1 LKKKSVL
8 KRDNLN
14 NLVRGTTF
22 FQHSGIAIT
31 FVFMPIIASGVAE
44 SIFEIGIIV
53 AAFAF
58 AQILTETYFGRMSD
72 RKAKRLLFI
81 RVGFILCALTFGLH
95 YFADNTTYLI
105 IARIGAGI
113 ASGIMIPPML
123 AYAYEA
129 GKGKSK
135 VASVIS
141 FHALGWLAGIVAA
154 GIANDEKL
162 IFVVSSG
169 FFIIGFLLSLR
180 LPKLQTEKIIGKGII
195 KKIIV
200 KNKFLFSSLLIRH
213 IGAAAAWTVLPI
225 MLMEYFG
232 AELYQ
237 VSIVYVANT
246 LTAFLVM
253 NLMSKRIQIQNI
265 TKYKIGIGM
274 TVIVFVGLALIT
286 DWWMAW
292 PFMAIVG
299 CSWAFL
305 FIGGNFHLMENN
317 PRSTSTAIFSSTL
330 AISTVIGPV
339 IAGAIAYYTDYTV
352 VMYFSIIV
360 TLFAFIISS
369 KMKSEKPNEVPI

>member
-1 LKKKSVL
+1 MSQKVSLS
-8 KRDNLN
+8 
-14 NLVRGTTF
+14 NLVRGSTF

-31 FVFMPIIASGVAE
+31 FVFMPIIASGVADTV
-44 SIFEIGIIV
+44 FEIGIIV

-95 YFADNTTYLI
+95 YFADNTTYLL

-113 ASGIMIPPML
+113 SSGIMIPPML

-154 GIANDEKL
+154 GFANDERL
-162 IFVVSSG
+162 IFVISSG
-169 FFIIGFLLSLR
+169 FFIIGFLISLK
-180 LPKLQTEKIIGKGII
+180 LPKLQTEKIVGKGII

-213 IGAAAAWTVLPI
+213 VGAAAAWTILPI

-253 NLMSKRIQIQNI
+253 NLMSNKIQIKNI
-265 TKYKIGIGM
+265 TKFKIGIGM
-274 TVIVFVGLALIT
+274 TVIVFVGLSMIT
-286 DWWMAW
+286 DWWMAM

-330 AISTVIGPV
+330 AFSTVIGPV

-352 VMYFSIIV
+352 VMYFAIIA
-360 TLFAFIISS
+360 TLSAFIISS

>member
-1 LKKKSVL
+1 ML

-154 GIANDEKL
+154 GLANDEKL

-180 LPKLQTEKIIGKGII
+180 LPKLQTEKIVGKGII

-213 IGAAAAWTVLPI
+213 IGAAAAWTILPI

-286 DWWMAW
+286 DWWMAM

-339 IAGAIAYYTDYTV
+339 IAGAIAYYTDYTM

>member
-1 LKKKSVL
+1 MKKKHVL
-8 KRDNLN
+8 QRDNLN

-31 FVFMPIIASGVAE
+31 FVFMPIIASLVAK
-44 SIFEIGIIV
+44 SVFEIGIIV
-53 AAFAF
+53 ASFAF

-81 RVGFILCALTFGLH
+81 RVGFILCAITFGLH

-105 IARIGAGI
+105 IARLGAGI

-154 GIANDEKL
+154 GLANDEKL
-162 IFVVSSG
+162 IFVVSSC
-169 FFIIGFLLSLR
+169 FFIIGFIISLN
-180 LPKLQTEKIIGKGII
+180 LPKIQTEKIVEKGII

-237 VSIVYVANT
+237 VSMVYVANT

-265 TKYKIGIGM
+265 TKFKIGIGM
-274 TVIVFVGLALIT
+274 TVIVFVGLALIS

-339 IAGAIAYYTDYTV
+339 IAGIIAYYTDYTAVMIFAV
-352 VMYFSIIV
+352 VV
-360 TLFAFIISS
+360 TLTAFIIST

>member
-1 LKKKSVL
+1 VSQKVGLS
-8 KRDNLN
+8 
-14 NLVRGTTF
+14 NLVRGSTF

-44 SIFEIGIIV
+44 SVFEIGIIV

-95 YFADNTTYLI
+95 YFADNTTYLL

-113 ASGIMIPPML
+113 SSGIMIPPML

-135 VASVIS
+135 VASIIS

-154 GIANDEKL
+154 GFANDERL
-162 IFVVSSG
+162 IFLISSG
-169 FFIIGFLLSLR
+169 FFIIGFLISLK
-180 LPKLQTEKIIGKGII
+180 LPKLQTAKIVGKGII

-213 IGAAAAWTVLPI
+213 IGAAAAWTILPI
-225 MLMEYFG
+225 MLMEYFD

-274 TVIVFVGLALIT
+274 TVIVFVGLSMIT
-286 DWWMAW
+286 DWWMAM

-330 AISTVIGPV
+330 AFSTVIGPV
-339 IAGAIAYYTDYTV
+339 IAGAIAYYTDYTI

-360 TLFAFIISS
+360 TLSAFIISS
-369 KMKSEKPNEVPI
+369 RMKSEKPNEVPI

>member
-1 LKKKSVL
+1 MLQ
-8 KRDNLN
+8 RDNLN
-14 NLVRGTTF
+14 NLVRGATF

-31 FVFMPIIASGVAE
+31 FVFMPIIASVVAK
-44 SIFEIGIIV
+44 SVFEIGIIV
-53 AAFAF
+53 ASFAF

-81 RVGFILCALTFGLH
+81 RVGFILCAITFGLH

-105 IARIGAGI
+105 IARLGAGI

-154 GIANDEKL
+154 GFANDEKL
-162 IFVVSSG
+162 IFVVSSC
-169 FFIIGFLLSLR
+169 FFIIGFIISLK
-180 LPKLQTEKIIGKGII
+180 LPKIQTEKIVEKGII

-213 IGAAAAWTVLPI
+213 VGAAAAWTVLPI

-237 VSIVYVANT
+237 VSMVYVANT

-265 TKYKIGIGM
+265 TKFKIGIGM

-286 DWWMAW
+286 EWWMAW

-339 IAGAIAYYTDYTV
+339 IAGVIAYYTNYTA
-352 VMYFSIIV
+352 VMVFAIIV
-360 TLFAFIISS
+360 TLSAFIIST

>member
-1 LKKKSVL
+1 MIQ
-8 KRDNLN
+8 RDNLN
-14 NLVRGTTF
+14 NLVRGATF

-31 FVFMPIIASGVAE
+31 FVFMPIIASLVAK
-44 SIFEIGIIV
+44 SVFEIGIIV
-53 AAFAF
+53 ASFAF

-95 YFADNTTYLI
+95 YFADNTTYLL

-113 ASGIMIPPML
+113 SSGIMIPSML

-154 GIANDEKL
+154 GFANDERL
-162 IFVVSSG
+162 IFVISSG
-169 FFIIGFLLSLR
+169 FFIIGFLISLK
-180 LPKLQTEKIIGKGII
+180 LPKLQTAKIVGKGII

-213 IGAAAAWTVLPI
+213 VGAAAAWTVLPI

-253 NLMSKRIQIQNI
+253 NLMSNKIQIKNI
-265 TKYKIGIGM
+265 TKFKIGIGM
-274 TVIVFVGLALIT
+274 TVIVFVGLSMIT
-286 DWWMAW
+286 DWWMAM

-330 AISTVIGPV
+330 AFSTVIGPV

-360 TLFAFIISS
+360 SLSAFIISS
-369 KMKSEKPNEVPI
+369 RMKSEKPNEVPI

>member
-1 LKKKSVL
+1 VL
-8 KRDNLN
+8 QRDNLN

-31 FVFMPIIASGVAE
+31 FVFMPIIASTVAK
-44 SIFEIGIIV
+44 SVFEIGIVV
-53 AAFAF
+53 ASFAF

-81 RVGFILCALTFGLH
+81 RAGFILCAITFGLH

-105 IARIGAGI
+105 IARLGAGI

-154 GIANDEKL
+154 GFANDEKL
-162 IFVVSSG
+162 IFVVSSC
-169 FFIIGFLLSLR
+169 FFIIGFIISLK
-180 LPKLQTEKIIGKGII
+180 LPKIQTEKIVEKGII

-213 IGAAAAWTVLPI
+213 VGAAAAWTVLPI

-237 VSIVYVANT
+237 VSMVYVANT

-265 TKYKIGIGM
+265 TKFKIGIGM

-286 DWWMAW
+286 EWWMAW

-339 IAGAIAYYTDYTV
+339 IAGIIAYYTNYTA
-352 VMYFSIIV
+352 VMVFAIIV
-360 TLFAFIISS
+360 TLSAFIIST

>member
-1 LKKKSVL
+1 MLKK
-8 KRDNLN
+8 DNLN

-44 SIFEIGIIV
+44 SVFEIGIIV

-95 YFADNTTYLI
+95 YFADNTTYLL

-113 ASGIMIPPML
+113 SSGIMIPPML

-154 GIANDEKL
+154 GFANDERL
-162 IFVVSSG
+162 IFVISSG
-169 FFIIGFLLSLR
+169 FFIIGFLISLK

-213 IGAAAAWTVLPI
+213 VGAAAAWTILPI

-339 IAGAIAYYTDYTV
+339 IAGAIAYYTDYTM

>member
-1 LKKKSVL
+1 ML

-113 ASGIMIPPML
+113 ASGIMLPPML

-339 IAGAIAYYTDYTV
+339 IAGAIAYYTDYTM

>member
-1 LKKKSVL
+1 MSQKVGLS
-8 KRDNLN
+8 
-14 NLVRGTTF
+14 NLVRGSTF

-44 SIFEIGIIV
+44 SVFEIGIIV

-95 YFADNTTYLI
+95 YFADNTTYLLV
-105 IARIGAGI
+105 ARIGAGI
-113 ASGIMIPPML
+113 SSGIMIPPML

-154 GIANDEKL
+154 GFANDERL

-169 FFIIGFLLSLR
+169 FFIIGFLISLK
-180 LPKLQTEKIIGKGII
+180 LPKLQTAKIVGKGII

-213 IGAAAAWTVLPI
+213 IGAAAAWTILPI
-225 MLMEYFG
+225 MLMEYFD

-274 TVIVFVGLALIT
+274 TVIVFVGLSMIT
-286 DWWMAW
+286 DWWMAM

-339 IAGAIAYYTDYTV
+339 IAGAIAYYTDYTI

-360 TLFAFIISS
+360 TLSAFIISS
-369 KMKSEKPNEVPI
+369 RMKSEKPNEVPI

>member
-1 LKKKSVL
+1 ML

-95 YFADNTTYLI
+95 YFADNTTHLI
-105 IARIGAGI
+105 IARLGAGI

-169 FFIIGFLLSLR
+169 FFIIGFLISLK

-339 IAGAIAYYTDYTV
+339 IAGAIAYYTDYTI

-360 TLFAFIISS
+360 TLSAFIISS

>member
-1 LKKKSVL
+1 VL

-31 FVFMPIIASGVAE
+31 FVFMPIIASGVAK
-44 SIFEIGIIV
+44 SVFEIGIIV

-339 IAGAIAYYTDYTV
+339 IAGAIAYYTDFTM

-360 TLFAFIISS
+360 TLSAFIISS

>member
-1 LKKKSVL
+1 MSQKVGLS
-8 KRDNLN
+8 
-14 NLVRGTTF
+14 NLVRGSTF

-44 SIFEIGIIV
+44 SVFEIGIIV

-95 YFADNTTYLI
+95 YFADNTTYLL

-113 ASGIMIPPML
+113 SSGIMIPPML

-154 GIANDEKL
+154 GFANDERL
-162 IFVVSSG
+162 IFVISSG
-169 FFIIGFLLSLR
+169 FFIIGFLISLK
-180 LPKLQTEKIIGKGII
+180 LPKLQTAKIVGKGII
-195 KKIIV
+195 RKIIV

-213 IGAAAAWTVLPI
+213 IGAAAAWTILPI

-274 TVIVFVGLALIT
+274 TVIVFVGLSVIT
-286 DWWMAW
+286 DWWMAM

-330 AISTVIGPV
+330 AFSTVIGPV
-339 IAGAIAYYTDYTV
+339 IAGAIAYYTDYTI

-360 TLFAFIISS
+360 TLSAFIISS
-369 KMKSEKPNEVPI
+369 RMKSEKPNEVPI

>member
-1 LKKKSVL
+1 MSQKVSLS
-8 KRDNLN
+8 
-14 NLVRGTTF
+14 NLVRGSTF

-31 FVFMPIIASGVAE
+31 FVFMPIIASGVADTV
-44 SIFEIGIIV
+44 FEIGIIV

-95 YFADNTTYLI
+95 YFADNTTYLL

-113 ASGIMIPPML
+113 SSGIMIPPML

-154 GIANDEKL
+154 GFANDERL
-162 IFVVSSG
+162 IFVISSG
-169 FFIIGFLLSLR
+169 FFIIGFLISLK
-180 LPKLQTEKIIGKGII
+180 LPKLQTAKIVGKGII

-213 IGAAAAWTVLPI
+213 VGAAAAWTVLPI

-253 NLMSKRIQIQNI
+253 NLMSNKIQIKNI
-265 TKYKIGIGM
+265 TKFKIGIGM
-274 TVIVFVGLALIT
+274 TVIVFVGLSMIT
-286 DWWMAW
+286 DWWMAM

-360 TLFAFIISS
+360 SLSAFIISS
-369 KMKSEKPNEVPI
+369 RMKSEKPNEVPI

>member
-1 LKKKSVL
+1 MLKK
-8 KRDNLN
+8 DNLN

-44 SIFEIGIIV
+44 SVFEIGIIV

-81 RVGFILCALTFGLH
+81 RVGFVLCALTFGLH
-95 YFADNTTYLI
+95 YFADNTTYLL

-113 ASGIMIPPML
+113 SSGIMIPPML

-135 VASVIS
+135 VASLIS

-154 GIANDEKL
+154 GFANDERL
-162 IFVVSSG
+162 IFVISSG
-169 FFIIGFLLSLR
+169 FFIIGFLISLK

-213 IGAAAAWTVLPI
+213 VGAAAAWTILPI

-339 IAGAIAYYTDYTV
+339 IAGAIAYYTDYTM

>member
-1 LKKKSVL
+1 MSQKIGLS
-8 KRDNLN
+8 
-14 NLVRGTTF
+14 NLVRGSTF

-44 SIFEIGIIV
+44 SVFEIGIIV

-95 YFADNTTYLI
+95 YFADNTTYLL

-113 ASGIMIPPML
+113 SSGIMIPPML

-154 GIANDEKL
+154 GFANDERL
-162 IFVVSSG
+162 IFVISSG
-169 FFIIGFLLSLR
+169 FFIIGFLISLK
-180 LPKLQTEKIIGKGII
+180 LPKLQTAKIVGKGII

-200 KNKFLFSSLLIRH
+200 RNKFLFSSLLIRH
-213 IGAAAAWTVLPI
+213 IGAAAAWTILPI

-253 NLMSKRIQIQNI
+253 NLMSKRIQIKNI
-265 TKYKIGIGM
+265 TKFKIGIGM
-274 TVIVFVGLALIT
+274 TVIVFVGLSMIT
-286 DWWMAW
+286 DWWMAM

-352 VMYFSIIV
+352 VMYFAIIV
-360 TLFAFIISS
+360 TLSAFIISS
-369 KMKSEKPNEVPI
+369 RMKSEKPNEVPI

>member
-1 LKKKSVL
+1 MSQKIGLS
-8 KRDNLN
+8 
-14 NLVRGTTF
+14 NLVRGSTF

-44 SIFEIGIIV
+44 SVFEIGIIV

-95 YFADNTTYLI
+95 YFADNTTYLL

-113 ASGIMIPPML
+113 SSGIMIPSML

-154 GIANDEKL
+154 GFANDERL
-162 IFVVSSG
+162 IFVISSG
-169 FFIIGFLLSLR
+169 FFIIGFLISLK
-180 LPKLQTEKIIGKGII
+180 LPKLQTVKIVGKGII

-213 IGAAAAWTVLPI
+213 IGAAAAWTILPI

-274 TVIVFVGLALIT
+274 TVIVFVGLSMIT
-286 DWWMAW
+286 DWWMAM

-352 VMYFSIIV
+352 VMYFAIIV
-360 TLFAFIISS
+360 TLSAFIISS
-369 KMKSEKPNEVPI
+369 RMKSEKPNEVPI

>member
-1 LKKKSVL
+1 ML
-8 KRDNLN
+8 KRNNLN

-44 SIFEIGIIV
+44 SVFEIGIIV

-81 RVGFILCALTFGLH
+81 RIGFILCALTFGLH

-105 IARIGAGI
+105 IARLGAGI

-154 GIANDEKL
+154 GFVNDEKL

-169 FFIIGFLLSLR
+169 FFIIGFLLSLK

-339 IAGAIAYYTDYTV
+339 IAGAIAYYTDYTM

>member
-1 LKKKSVL
+1 VL

-44 SIFEIGIIV
+44 SVFEIGIIV

-95 YFADNTTYLI
+95 YFADNTTYLM

-113 ASGIMIPPML
+113 SSGIMIPPML

-154 GIANDEKL
+154 GFANDERL
-162 IFVVSSG
+162 IFVISSG
-169 FFIIGFLLSLR
+169 FFIIGFLISLK

-237 VSIVYVANT
+237 VSIIYVANT

-339 IAGAIAYYTDYTV
+339 IAGAIAYYTDYTI

>member
-1 LKKKSVL
+1 VSQKVGLS
-8 KRDNLN
+8 
-14 NLVRGTTF
+14 NLVRGSTF

-44 SIFEIGIIV
+44 SVFEIGIIV

-95 YFADNTTYLI
+95 YFADNTTYLL

-113 ASGIMIPPML
+113 SSGIMIPPML

-135 VASVIS
+135 VASIIS

-154 GIANDEKL
+154 GFANDEKL
-162 IFVVSSG
+162 IFLISSG
-169 FFIIGFLLSLR
+169 FFIIGFLISLK
-180 LPKLQTEKIIGKGII
+180 LPKLQTAKIVGKGII

-213 IGAAAAWTVLPI
+213 IGAAAAWTILPI
-225 MLMEYFG
+225 MLMEYFD

-274 TVIVFVGLALIT
+274 TVIVFVGLSMIT
-286 DWWMAW
+286 DWWMAM

-330 AISTVIGPV
+330 AFSTVIGPV
-339 IAGAIAYYTDYTV
+339 IAGAIAYYTDYTI

-360 TLFAFIISS
+360 TLSAFIISS
-369 KMKSEKPNEVPI
+369 RMKSEKPNEVPI

>member
-1 LKKKSVL
+1 MLKKN
-8 KRDNLN
+8 NLS

-31 FVFMPIIASGVAE
+31 FVFMPIIASGVTN
-44 SIFEIGIIV
+44 SVFEIGIIV
-53 AAFAF
+53 ASFAF
-58 AQILTETYFGRMSD
+58 AQILSETYFGRMSD

-81 RVGFILCALTFGLH
+81 RIGFVLCAITFGLH
-95 YFADNTTYLI
+95 YFADNTTYLLL
-105 IARIGAGI
+105 ARIGAGI
-113 ASGIMIPPML
+113 ASGITIPPML

-135 VASVIS
+135 VASMIS

-154 GIANDEKL
+154 GVANDEKL
-162 IFVVSSG
+162 IFVISG
-169 FFIIGFLLSLR
+169 GLFIIGFLISLK
-180 LPKLQTEKIIGKGII
+180 LPKLQIEKVIGKGII

-213 IGAAAAWTVLPI
+213 IGAAAAWTILPI

-253 NLMSKRIQIQNI
+253 NLMSKRIQIKNI
-265 TKYKIGIGM
+265 TKFKIGIGM
-274 TVIVFVGLALIT
+274 TVSVFVGLSLIT
-286 DWWMAW
+286 DWWMAM

-339 IAGAIAYYTDYTV
+339 IAGTIAYYTDYTA
-352 VMYFSIIV
+352 VMIFAVIVSFS
-360 TLFAFIISS
+360 AFIIST

>member
-1 LKKKSVL
+1 MSQKVSLS
-8 KRDNLN
+8 
-14 NLVRGTTF
+14 NLVRGSTF

-31 FVFMPIIASGVAE
+31 FVFMPIIASGVADTV
-44 SIFEIGIIV
+44 FEIGIIV

-95 YFADNTTYLI
+95 YFADNTTYLL

-113 ASGIMIPPML
+113 SSGIMIPPML

-154 GIANDEKL
+154 GFANDERL
-162 IFVVSSG
+162 IFVISSG
-169 FFIIGFLLSLR
+169 FFIIGFLISLK
-180 LPKLQTEKIIGKGII
+180 LPKLQTVKIVGKGII

-213 IGAAAAWTVLPI
+213 VGAAAAWTILPI

-253 NLMSKRIQIQNI
+253 NLMSNKIQIKNI
-265 TKYKIGIGM
+265 TKFKIGIGM
-274 TVIVFVGLALIT
+274 TVIVFVGLSMIT
-286 DWWMAW
+286 DWWMAM

-339 IAGAIAYYTDYTV
+339 IAGATAYYTDYTI

-360 TLFAFIISS
+360 TLLAFIISS
-369 KMKSEKPNEVPI
+369 KMQSEKPNEVPI

>member
-1 LKKKSVL
+1 MSQRIGLS
-8 KRDNLN
+8 
-14 NLVRGTTF
+14 NLVRGSTF

-31 FVFMPIIASGVAE
+31 FVFMPIIASGVADTV
-44 SIFEIGIIV
+44 FEIGIIV

-95 YFADNTTYLI
+95 YFADNTTYLL

-113 ASGIMIPPML
+113 SSGIMIPSML

-154 GIANDEKL
+154 GFANDERL
-162 IFVVSSG
+162 IFLISSG
-169 FFIIGFLLSLR
+169 FFIIGFLISLK
-180 LPKLQTEKIIGKGII
+180 LPKLQTAKIVGKGII

-213 IGAAAAWTVLPI
+213 IGAAAAWTILPI

-253 NLMSKRIQIQNI
+253 NLMSNKIQIKNI
-265 TKYKIGIGM
+265 TKFKIGIGM
-274 TVIVFVGLALIT
+274 TVIVFVGLSMIT
-286 DWWMAW
+286 DWWMAM

-339 IAGAIAYYTDYTV
+339 IAGAIAYYTDYTI

-360 TLFAFIISS
+360 TLLAFIISS
-369 KMKSEKPNEVPI
+369 KMQSEKPNEVPI

>member
-1 LKKKSVL
+1 MSQKVSLS
-8 KRDNLN
+8 
-14 NLVRGTTF
+14 NLVRGSTF

-31 FVFMPIIASGVAE
+31 FVFMPIIASGVADTV
-44 SIFEIGIIV
+44 FEIGIIV

-95 YFADNTTYLI
+95 YFADNTTYLL

-113 ASGIMIPPML
+113 SSGIMIPPML

-154 GIANDEKL
+154 GFANDERL
-162 IFVVSSG
+162 IFVISSG
-169 FFIIGFLLSLR
+169 FFIIGFLISLK
-180 LPKLQTEKIIGKGII
+180 LPKLQTAKIVGKGII

-200 KNKFLFSSLLIRH
+200 RNKFLFSSLLIRH
-213 IGAAAAWTVLPI
+213 IGAAAAWTILPI

-253 NLMSKRIQIQNI
+253 NLMSNKIQIKNI
-265 TKYKIGIGM
+265 TKFKIGIGM
-274 TVIVFVGLALIT
+274 TVIVFVGLSMIT
-286 DWWMAW
+286 DWWMAM

-339 IAGAIAYYTDYTV
+339 IAGAIAYYTDYTI

-360 TLFAFIISS
+360 TLLAFIISS
-369 KMKSEKPNEVPI
+369 KMQSEKPNEVPF

>member
-1 LKKKSVL
+1 MLQ
-8 KRDNLN
+8 RDNLN
-14 NLVRGTTF
+14 NLVRGATF

-31 FVFMPIIASGVAE
+31 FVFMPIIASLVAK
-44 SIFEIGIIV
+44 SVFEIGIIV
-53 AAFAF
+53 ASFAF

-81 RVGFILCALTFGLH
+81 RVGFILCAITFGLH

-105 IARIGAGI
+105 IARLGAGI

-154 GIANDEKL
+154 GLANDEKL
-162 IFVVSSG
+162 IFIVSSC
-169 FFIIGFLLSLR
+169 FFIIGFIISLR
-180 LPKLQTEKIIGKGII
+180 LPKIQTEKIVEKGII

-237 VSIVYVANT
+237 VSMVYVANT

-265 TKYKIGIGM
+265 TKFKIGIGM

-339 IAGAIAYYTDYTV
+339 IAGGIAYYTDYTTVMIFAV
-352 VMYFSIIV
+352 VV
-360 TLFAFIISS
+360 TLTAFIIST

>member
-1 LKKKSVL
+1 VL
-8 KRDNLN
+8 QGNNLS

-31 FVFMPIIASGVAE
+31 FVFMPIIASGVTD
-44 SIFEIGIIV
+44 SVFEIGIIV
-53 AAFAF
+53 ASFAF
-58 AQILTETYFGRMSD
+58 AQILSETYFGRMSD

-81 RVGFILCALTFGLH
+81 RVGFILCAITFGLH
-95 YFADNTTYLI
+95 YFADNTTYLLL
-105 IARIGAGI
+105 ARIGAGI
-113 ASGIMIPPML
+113 ASGITIPSMI

-135 VASVIS
+135 VASMIS

-154 GIANDEKL
+154 GVANDEKL
-162 IFVVSSG
+162 IFVISG
-169 FFIIGFLLSLR
+169 GLFIIGFLISLK
-180 LPKLQTEKIIGKGII
+180 LPKLQIEKVVGKGII

-213 IGAAAAWTVLPI
+213 IGAAAAWTILPI

-253 NLMSKRIQIQNI
+253 NLMSKKIQIKNI
-265 TKYKIGIGM
+265 TKFKIGIGM
-274 TVIVFVGLALIT
+274 TVLVFVGLSLIT
-286 DWWMAW
+286 DWWMAM

-339 IAGAIAYYTDYTV
+339 IAGTIAYYTNYTAVMMFAV
-352 VMYFSIIV
+352 VV
-360 TLFAFIISS
+360 TLSAFIISS
-369 KMKSEKPNEVPI
+369 RMKSERPNEVPI

>member
-1 LKKKSVL
+1 MLQ
-8 KRDNLN
+8 RNNLS

-31 FVFMPIIASGVAE
+31 FVFMPIIASGVAD
-44 SIFEIGIIV
+44 SVFEIGIIV
-53 AAFAF
+53 ASFAF
-58 AQILTETYFGRMSD
+58 AQILSETYFGRMSD

-81 RVGFILCALTFGLH
+81 RIGFVLCAITFGLH
-95 YFADNTTYLI
+95 YFADNTTYLLL
-105 IARIGAGI
+105 ARIGAGI
-113 ASGIMIPPML
+113 ASGITIPPML

-135 VASVIS
+135 VASMIS

-154 GIANDEKL
+154 GVANDEKL
-162 IFVVSSG
+162 IFVISG
-169 FFIIGFLLSLR
+169 GLFIIGFLISLK
-180 LPKLQTEKIIGKGII
+180 LPKLQIEKVIGEGII

-213 IGAAAAWTVLPI
+213 VGAAAAWTVLPI

-265 TKYKIGIGM
+265 TKFKIGIGM
-274 TVIVFVGLALIT
+274 TVLVFVGLSLIT
-286 DWWMAW
+286 DWWLAM

-339 IAGAIAYYTDYTV
+339 IAGTIAYYTDYTSVMMFAV
-352 VMYFSIIV
+352 VV
-360 TLFAFIISS
+360 TFCAFIISS
-369 KMKSEKPNEVPI
+369 RMKSEKPNEVPI

>member
-1 LKKKSVL
+1 ML

-95 YFADNTTYLI
+95 YFADNTTHLI
-105 IARIGAGI
+105 IARLGAGI

-169 FFIIGFLLSLR
+169 FFIIGFLISLK

-213 IGAAAAWTVLPI
+213 VGAAAAWTILPI

-339 IAGAIAYYTDYTV
+339 IAGAIAYYTDYTM

>member
-1 LKKKSVL
+1 ML

-339 IAGAIAYYTDYTV
+339 IAGAIAYYTDYTM
-352 VMYFSIIV
+352 VMYFSVIV

>member
-1 LKKKSVL
+1 VLKK
-8 KRDNLN
+8 DNLN

-44 SIFEIGIIV
+44 SVFEIGIIV

-95 YFADNTTYLI
+95 YFADNTTYLL

-113 ASGIMIPPML
+113 SSGIMIPPML

-135 VASVIS
+135 VASLIS

-154 GIANDEKL
+154 GFANDERL
-162 IFVVSSG
+162 IFVISSG
-169 FFIIGFLLSLR
+169 FFIIGFLISLK

-213 IGAAAAWTVLPI
+213 VGAAAAWTILPI

-339 IAGAIAYYTDYTV
+339 IAGAIAYYTDYTM

>member
-1 LKKKSVL
+1 VL